1 MQSVVS
7 FFMNTVI
14 QKCNW
19 LTTTSSP
26 YCIFRQARCPSPSSA
41 INEISDIYYTPVRN
55 DDISWNFEKILLD
68 HKGQPWKRYTS
79 AVEPEDLVRDIEELI
94 NRCQ

>member
-1 MQSVVS
+1 MVS
-7 FFMNTVI
+7 FFINTVI
-14 QKCNW
+14 QKRNW

-26 YCIFRQARCPSPSSA
+26 YCIFQQARCPSPSSA

-68 HKGQPWKRYTS
+68 HKGQPWKRHTS
-79 AVEPEDLVRDIEELI
+79 AIEPEDLVRDIEEFI